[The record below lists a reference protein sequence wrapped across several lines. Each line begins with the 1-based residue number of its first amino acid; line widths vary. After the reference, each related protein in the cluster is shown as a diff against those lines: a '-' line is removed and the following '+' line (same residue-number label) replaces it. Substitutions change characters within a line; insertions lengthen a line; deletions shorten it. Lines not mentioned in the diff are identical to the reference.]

1 MNYNLYVKIYFL
13 CTSAIF
19 FFSLSYLFHFLWLNS
34 SHPRGRCSKP
44 TLPKKF
50 FLILYLGITWFC
62 SISTIHLFLYGTFSL
77 CLTFYL
83 SLLLLSQNLCL
94 IPSCPSQYLVLSL
107 SQGITEQM
115 IVEYMNVRPN
125 AYLHCEDTK

>member
-1 MNYNLYVKIYFL
+1 MKYNLYVKIYFL

-19 FFSLSYLFHFLWLNS
+19 FFSLSYLFHLLWLNS
-34 SHPRGRCSKP
+34 SHPHGRCSKP
-44 TLPKKF
+44 TLPKMF
-50 FLILYLGITWFC
+50 FLILYLGIAWFC
-62 SISTIHLFLYGTFSL
+62 FISTIHLFLYGTFSL
-77 CLTFYL
+77 CLTFYS

-107 SQGITEQM
+107 SQGIIEQM